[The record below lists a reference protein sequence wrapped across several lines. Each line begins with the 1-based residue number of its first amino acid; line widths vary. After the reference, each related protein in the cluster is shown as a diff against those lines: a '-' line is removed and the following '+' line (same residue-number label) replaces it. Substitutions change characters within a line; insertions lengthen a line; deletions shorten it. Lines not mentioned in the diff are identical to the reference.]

1 MHPWQGKYSIK
12 PSKNGDFRGDIFYSE
27 VALMCGYTPQYNHNV
42 NKLGITDSTTIYKTD
57 TQQRPPLWYRG
68 LHLISCNSF

>member
-57 TQQRPPLWYRG
+57 K
-68 LHLISCNSF
+68 